1 MSIAPGRWRALGLLS
16 LAELLA
22 LSLWF
27 SASAIL
33 PALSREWALGDA
45 GRAGLTIAVQAGFI
59 AGTLAAALTNLPDVV
74 PPRTLMMW
82 GALAGAVINAALAL
96 GTDHLGP
103 ALVLR
108 FLTGVCLAGTYPPA
122 MKIAAT
128 WFREGRGLAIG
139 LLVAAL
145 TVGSATPHLIRG
157 LTELPWRHTLL
168 AASVLAAAGALA
180 VTLVTEGPYRFPPAR
195 FDLHMA
201 TAVLRERGPRLA
213 CLGYFGHMWELYA
226 MWTWLGVFLAASLE
240 ARGGGTFAGL
250 NASAAT
256 FACVGLA
263 GGLGAYAGGALA
275 DRWGR
280 TALTMAA
287 MTLSGLCAVLIGIT
301 FAGPPIAT
309 LLVAFVWGGTVV
321 ADSAQFST
329 AVTELA
335 PAAYVGT
342 ALTTQTCLG
351 FALTMASI
359 WLIPPV
365 VGLVGWRWAFALLAI
380 GPALGVL
387 AMGRLR
393 TLPEAAGMAGG
404 RR

>member
-1 MSIAPGRWRALGLLS
+1 VSSDGGRWRALALLS

-27 SASAIL
+27 SASAVL

-59 AGTLAAALTNLPDVV
+59 TGTLLAALTNLPDVAS
-74 PPRTLMMW
+74 PRALMMW
-82 GALAGAVINAALAL
+82 GALSGAAINAALAL
-96 GTDHLGP
+96 WVDHLAP
-103 ALVLR
+103 ALLLR

-128 WFREGRGLAIG
+128 WFRTGRGLAIG

-157 LTELPWRHTLL
+157 LTDLPWRHTLL
-168 AASVLAAAGALA
+168 AASVLAALGALA
-180 VTLVTEGPYRFPPAR
+180 VSVVAEGPYRFPPAR
-195 FDLHMA
+195 FDLRMA

-226 MWTWLGVFLAASLE
+226 MWTWLGAFLAASLE
-240 ARGGGTFAGL
+240 ARGGGSFAGL

-263 GGLGAYAGGALA
+263 GGLGAWAGGALA

-280 TALTMAA
+280 TTLTMAA
-287 MTLSGLCAVLIGIT
+287 MALSGFCALAIGLT

-309 LLVAFVWGGTVV
+309 LLVALVWGVTVI

-342 ALTTQTCLG
+342 ALTTQTCVG

-359 WLIPPV
+359 WLVPPV
-365 VGLVGWRWAFALLAI
+365 VGIVGWRWAFAVLAI

-393 TLPEAAGMAGG
+393 TLPEAAAMAGG

>member
-1 MSIAPGRWRALGLLS
+1 MSTAPGRWRALGLLS

-27 SASAIL
+27 SASAVL

-59 AGTLAAALTNLPDVV
+59 AGTLAAALTNLPDIV
-74 PPRTLMMW
+74 PPRALMMW
-82 GALAGAVINAALAL
+82 GALAGAVINACLAL
-96 GTDHLGP
+96 GTEHLVP

-180 VTLVTEGPYRFPPAR
+180 VTLVAEGPYRFPPAR

-226 MWTWLGVFLAASLE
+226 MWTWLGVFLAASLQ
-240 ARGGGTFAGL
+240 ARGGGSFAGL

-256 FACVGLA
+256 FACVGVA

-287 MTLSGLCAVLIGIT
+287 MALSGLCALLIGFT
-301 FAGPPIAT
+301 FAGPPLAT
-309 LLVAFVWGGTVV
+309 LLVALVWGGAVV

-335 PAAYVGT
+335 PSAYVGT

-365 VGLVGWRWAFALLAI
+365 VGLVGWRWAFAMLAI

-393 TLPEAAGMAGG
+393 ALPEAASMASG

>member
-1 MSIAPGRWRALGLLS
+1 MEAGSARWRALTLLS

-27 SASAIL
+27 SASAVL
-33 PALSREWALGDA
+33 PALSREWGLGDA
-45 GRAGLTIAVQAGFI
+45 GRAGLTIAVQLGFI
-59 AGTLAAALTNLPDVV
+59 VGTLAAALTNLPDVF
-74 PPRTLMMW
+74 PSRSLMMW
-82 GALAGAVINAALAL
+82 GALAGAVANAALAL
-96 GTDHLGP
+96 WVTELAP
-103 ALVLR
+103 ALALR
-108 FLTGVCLAGTYPPA
+108 FVTGVCLAGTYPPA

-128 WFREGRGLAIG
+128 WFQEGRGLAIG

-157 LTELPWRHTLL
+157 LTDLPWRHTLL
-168 AASVLAAAGALA
+168 TASVLAATAALV
-180 VTLVTEGPYRFPPAR
+180 VTFVTEGPYRFPPAR

-226 MWTWLGVFLAASLE
+226 MWTWLGVFLSASLE
-240 ARGGGTFAGL
+240 ARGGGSFAGL

-263 GGLGAYAGGALA
+263 GGLSAYAGGALA

-280 TALTMAA
+280 TALTIAA
-287 MTLSGLCAVLIGIT
+287 MAPSGHCALLIGFT

-309 LLVAFVWGGTVV
+309 LLVGLVWGGTVV

-359 WLIPPV
+359 WLVPPV
-365 VGLVGWRWAFALLAI
+365 VGLVGWRWAFAMLAI

-393 TLPEAAGMAGG
+393 TLPEAAAMAGG

>member
-1 MSIAPGRWRALGLLS
+1 MSAAPGRWRALGLLS

-27 SASAIL
+27 SASAVL

-74 PPRTLMMW
+74 PPRALMMW
-82 GALAGAVINAALAL
+82 GALAGAVINAGLAL
-96 GTDHLGP
+96 GTEHLVP

-157 LTELPWRHTLL
+157 LTDLPWRHTLL
-168 AASVLAAAGALA
+168 AASALAAAGALA
-180 VTLVTEGPYRFPPAR
+180 VTLVAEGPYRFPPAR
-195 FDLHMA
+195 FDLRMA
-201 TAVLRERGPRLA
+201 TGVLRERGPRLA

-226 MWTWLGVFLAASLE
+226 MWTWLGVFLAASLD

-287 MTLSGLCAVLIGIT
+287 MALSGLCAVLIGFT
-301 FAGPPIAT
+301 FAGPPLAT
-309 LLVAFVWGGTVV
+309 LLVALVWGTTVV

-359 WLIPPV
+359 WLVPPA
-365 VGLVGWRWAFALLAI
+365 VGLVGWRWAFAMLGI

-393 TLPEAAGMAGG
+393 ALPEAASMAGG